1 MYSVGRKKIRHRSS
15 RNTWWRSKPLIIQGT
30 GVVSH
35 AKNKKQHKDSSSCIG
50 CDCISI
56 FCNESILFWL
66 FVELGD
72 TNPIKYFFVYIAN
85 PMTVGAYCAGVAMIV
100 RFMAFRSILG
110 RLLIAVPYFFLLMI
124 SCIAIMG
131 MTGWCDLLM
140 YVPHIIIIG
149 LTIFIATRQLAYENK
164 SDTQNENGN
173 I

>member
-1 MYSVGRKKIRHRSS
+1 MQILRNLNNSVCKILTLFLYNDCSRNEGSFVRVYSVGRKKIRPRSS
-15 RNTWWRSKPLIIQGT
+15 RNTWWRSKPLIIQRT

-56 FCNESILFWL
+56 FW
-66 FVELGD
+66 
-72 TNPIKYFFVYIAN
+72 
-85 PMTVGAYCAGVAMIV
+85 
-100 RFMAFRSILG
+100 G

>member
-1 MYSVGRKKIRHRSS
+1 M
-15 RNTWWRSKPLIIQGT
+15 
-30 GVVSH
+30 
-35 AKNKKQHKDSSSCIG
+35 
-50 CDCISI
+50 
-56 FCNESILFWL
+56 
-66 FVELGD
+66 
-72 TNPIKYFFVYIAN
+72 YIAN